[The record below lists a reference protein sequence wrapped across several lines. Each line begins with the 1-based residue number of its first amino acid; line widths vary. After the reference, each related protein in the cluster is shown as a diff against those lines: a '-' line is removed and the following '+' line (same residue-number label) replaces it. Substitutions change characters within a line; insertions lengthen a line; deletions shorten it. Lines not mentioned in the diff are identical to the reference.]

1 MFVYVLDIDGNLLM
15 PTKRFGHVRRMLK
28 SRKAIV
34 VNLCPFV
41 IQLTYDSTKFIQPI
55 TLGVDTGSVH
65 VGLSASTQKE
75 ELFAAESKLRSKDIK
90 KLIESKSAACGLR
103 RYYLWYR
110 PARFN
115 NRKSSKK
122 KDWFPPSI
130 RHRIESHK
138 RLVEMILKFL
148 PISDI
153 RVEVAAFDTQKMEN
167 PDISGEEYQNGETKG
182 FYNIKSYVR
191 ARDNNTC
198 QQCKSK
204 EHIEVHHIQH
214 KEDGGSD
221 RPNNLVC
228 LCHDCHYAHHHKGLI
243 LKNFK
248 NVDRKKGKTLADA
261 AAMNIFRY
269 VLVDELREMFP
280 NIQIHIT
287 YGYITWWNRVK
298 YKIKKSHASDAF
310 VITKNFNAKP
320 LDCIYKGIQVR
331 RHNRKIHKDKIL
343 KGGIK
348 KNHQAKHFVHGFALN
363 DRVRFKGIECFVHG
377 RRSSGYFVLTD
388 IDGNKV
394 SETAFYSKLKRIRY
408 ERSMIFKLVKIKK
421 ASADSFGKAKD
432 LAVSSAY
439 LL

>member
-1 MFVYVLDIDGNLLM
+1 MFVYVLDIDGNPLM

-28 SRKAIV
+28 SGKAVV

-41 IQLTYDSTKFIQPI
+41 IQLTYDTTNYVQPI

-90 KLIESKSAACGLR
+90 KLLEDKNAACGTR
-103 RYYLWYR
+103 RYRLWYR
-110 PARFN
+110 LARFN
-115 NRKSSKK
+115 NRVSTKK
-122 KDWFPPSI
+122 KGWLAPSI

-138 RLVEMILKFL
+138 RLVEMIMKIL

-153 RVEVAAFDTQKMEN
+153 RIEVASFDTQKIEN
-167 PDISGEEYQNGETKG
+167 LDISGKEYQNGETKG

-191 ARDNNTC
+191 ARDKNMC

-204 EHIEVHHIQH
+204 DHIEIHHIQH

-221 RPNNLVC
+221 RPNNLIC
-228 LCHDCHYAHHHKGLI
+228 LCHDCHYAHHHKGLV

-248 NVDRKKGKTLADA
+248 NVDRKKGNTLADA
-261 AAMNIFRY
+261 AAMNVFRY
-269 VLVDELREMFP
+269 VLLDELREMFS
-280 NIQIHIT
+280 NIPVRIT
-287 YGYITWWNRVK
+287 FGYITWWNRVK

-310 VITKNFNAKP
+310 VISKNFNAKP

-343 KGGIK
+343 KGGRRQ
-348 KNHQAKHFVHGFALN
+348 NHQAKHFIHGFALN
-363 DRVRFKGIECFVHG
+363 DRVRFNGIECFVHG
-377 RRSSGYFVLTD
+377 RRTSGQFVLTD
-388 IDGNKV
+388 IDGTIIHGWVVYK
-394 SETAFYSKLKRIRY
+394 KIKRIKY

-421 ASADSFGKAKD
+421 VGADSSSEAKD
-432 LAVSSAY
+432 PAVSSAQI
-439 LL
+439 L

>member
-1 MFVYVLDIDGNLLM
+1 MFVYVLDIDGNPLM

-28 SRKAIV
+28 SGKAVV

-90 KLIESKSAACGLR
+90 KLLEAKSAACGLR

-122 KDWFPPSI
+122 KGWFPPSI

-153 RVEVAAFDTQKMEN
+153 RIEVASFDTQKMEN
-167 PDISGEEYQNGETKG
+167 PDISGEEYQNGESKG

-191 ARDNNTC
+191 VRDKNTC

-204 EHIEVHHIQH
+204 DHIEVHHIQH

-228 LCHDCHYAHHHKGLI
+228 LCHDCHYAHHHKGLV

-261 AAMNIFRY
+261 AAMNVFKY
-269 VLVDELREMFP
+269 FLVDELREMFP
-280 NIQIHIT
+280 NIPVRIT

-298 YKIKKSHASDAF
+298 YGIKKSHASDAF

-320 LDCIYKGIQVR
+320 LDCVYKGIQVR

-348 KNHQAKHFVHGFALN
+348 KNHQAKHFIRGFALN
-363 DRVRFKGIECFVHG
+363 DRVRFNGIECFVHG

-394 SETAFYSKLKRIRY
+394 SETTFYSKLKRIKY

-421 ASADSFGKAKD
+421 ASADSSSEAKD
-432 LAVSSAY
+432 LAVSSAQI
-439 LL
+439 L